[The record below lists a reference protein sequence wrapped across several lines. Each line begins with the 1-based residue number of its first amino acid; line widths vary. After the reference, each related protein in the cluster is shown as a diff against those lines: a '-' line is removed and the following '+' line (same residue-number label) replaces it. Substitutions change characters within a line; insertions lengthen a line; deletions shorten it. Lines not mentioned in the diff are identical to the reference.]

1 MNRTVLAVAIGVV
14 LGAAVSVPVATVRA
28 RADKPASLSS
38 LASEYQLVLLD
49 NGQTFFG
56 RLDGLG
62 SESAVLHDVFYI
74 QTQVDPDTKQPR
86 NSLIKRGKE
95 WHEPDQMVL
104 STRHIVLVEPVSPSS
119 TVARLI
125 REAKR

>member
-1 MNRTVLAVAIGVV
+1 MNRTILAAAIGVV
-14 LGAAVSVPVATVRA
+14 FGAGIGVPVATVRA
-28 RADKPASLSS
+28 RADKPAPLS
-38 LASEYQLVLLD
+38 SEYQLVLLD

-56 RLDGLG
+56 RLEGFG
-62 SESAVLHDVFYI
+62 AESAVLHDVFYI
-74 QTQVDPDTKQPR
+74 QSQVDPDTKQPR

-104 STRHIVLVEPVSPSS
+104 SGRHIVLVEPVSPSS